1 MPKVTKKKA
10 SPLLDEDKDTGSVSA
25 PENSSAERSADEG
38 SSERV
43 GASVAPAPTSKNDG
57 KIDKEMRSDKEH
69 ARLALAK
76 EEQVHFMIP
85 LAQGEKTG
93 AFEEMWTNGFYTK
106 IPKGVMSILPKS
118 LAERLAEKYR
128 VEAEAGAEFRLD
140 LDPNKADNLTK

>member
-10 SPLLDEDKDTGSVSA
+10 SPLLDGDTTEPKNSAPDTSTEDTGEKVPA
-25 PENSSAERSADEG
+25 EKLASS
-38 SSERV
+38 
-43 GASVAPAPTSKNDG
+43 SKTEQ
-57 KIDKEMRSDKEH
+57 KIEKEMRSDKEQ
-69 ARLALAK
+69 ARIALAK

-85 LAQGEKTG
+85 LAQGEKAG

-140 LDPNKADNLTK
+140 LDTNKADNLS